1 MAFSHSDLSLSREI
15 LMISKPWEL
24 NSLWRATI
32 SGFVSRQIWN
42 EKFFTVTNGREEVAG
57 VFGKL

>member
-42 EKFFTVTNGREEVAG
+42 EKFFTVTNGR
-57 VFGKL
+57 FSS

>member
-1 MAFSHSDLSLSREI
+1 MASSHSDLSLSREI

-24 NSLWRATI
+24 NSLWSATI

-42 EKFFTVTNGREEVAG
+42 EKFFTVTNGR
-57 VFGKL
+57 FSS